1 MIVLPGRRGFEL
13 LSKASPVR
21 VCALGDLDTTPLLP
35 WRISRGGEVELP
47 GWLVEVLEREG
58 LVARVEERTVSDL
71 ERAIHKE
78 GSLTRPARIG
88 GDFYSWLSR
97 EVRRA
102 LEDPA
107 MHPTDKR
114 RVLDRAREFAI
125 RRLGKIVRYA
135 LLSQESGD
143 VGQRVLSRLTLH
155 ERVIYHHLRAIIS
168 RWISEILAE
177 EGGSN
182 G

>member
-1 MIVLPGRRGFEL
+1 MIVLPGKRGFEL
-13 LSKASPVR
+13 LSRASPVR
-21 VCALGDLDTTPLLP
+21 VHVLRDLDTTPLLP
-35 WRISRGGEVELP
+35 WKVSSGGEVELP
-47 GWLVEVLEREG
+47 EWLVEVLEREG
-58 LVARVEERTVSDL
+58 LVARVEERAISDL
-71 ERAIHKE
+71 DRAIHKE

-97 EVRRA
+97 EIRRA
-102 LEDPA
+102 MEDPTL
-107 MHPTDKR
+107 HPADKR

-125 RRLGKIVRYA
+125 RRLAKIVRYA
-135 LLSQESGD
+135 LLSQEAGD

-168 RWISEILAE
+168 RWISEVLAE
-177 EGGSN
+177 EGGSD